1 MAREMKDSGIEWI
14 GKIPQEW
21 DIKKGKWILKLLERP
36 ITETDGVITCFRN
49 GEVTLRSK
57 RREEGFTIS
66 LKEIGYQGVDEGD
79 LVVHGMDGFAG
90 AIGISDSRGKG
101 SPVLNVLGSDQCKKY
116 IMYYLRSM
124 AYNGIFLALSTGIR
138 VRSCDTNWNKL
149 KELLY
154 ILPKT
159 SEQQL
164 IANFLDTR
172 CAHIDSVIEKTR
184 AAVEEYKKLKQAV
197 ITQAVTKGIRP
208 NREIKDSGIEWIG
221 EIPREWKSIKLKHR
235 IALIESGV
243 SVNAGQNPVCEDNI
257 GVLKT
262 SSVSK
267 YWFNPQE
274 NKEVN
279 EDEIKRVSCP
289 VVANT
294 LIVSRMNTPDLVGA
308 CGFVDKDYPNL
319 FLPDR
324 LWQVHFQDK
333 TNVKYLWYFLNSKN
347 VRFYYASLAVGTSSS
362 MQNISQDQFYNTYVT
377 LPPLQEQSEIVSYL
391 DEKNAAIDSIILK
404 KEQLITELEAYKKSL
419 IYEYV
424 TGKKEVSDNETI
436 ALSLDFQIALLI
448 CNILKNTDVKGRIHL
463 QKVIFALDTL
473 LGLFSGTQYYRY
485 PHGPYDLQIEKYES
499 IIVKQGWVVVDKSK
513 GYVRYTKTDKFMEF
527 ESLYQ
532 DVFKERDKDIRK
544 ICNLFNVK
552 RTSKAEKMA
561 TLLASWND
569 FLIDGVAPTDD
580 MIINDIVTNWTV
592 NKANIAKET
601 WREEL
606 RQLKEKQL
614 IPKGYGKHT
623 LKKEQNDYAH

>member
-184 AAVEEYKKLKQAV
+184 AAIEEYKKLKQSV

-208 NREIKDSGIEWIG
+208 NREMKDSGIEWIG
-221 EIPREWKSIKLKHR
+221 EIPKEWAVQRIKT
-235 IALIESGV
+235 I
-243 SVNAGQNPVCEDNI
+243 
-257 GVLKT
+257 
-262 SSVSK
+262 
-267 YWFNPQE
+267 FNLRDERNYLPLE
-274 NKEVN
+274 EVN
-279 EDEIKRVSCP
+279 LISLYTDKG
-289 VVANT
+289 VVQHSDLEKTTGNKASNADGYKKVYENDIIVNIILCWMGAIGRSSYQGVTSPAYDIYVPSNT
-294 LIVSRMNTPDLVGA
+294 IE
-308 CGFVDKDYPNL
+308 C
-319 FLPDR
+319 
-324 LWQVHFQDK
+324 
-333 TNVKYLWYFLNSKN
+333 
-347 VRFYYASLAVGTSSS
+347 RFYHHYFRTKGFSGDCYKRGKGIMAMRWRTYS
-362 MQNISQDQFYNTYVT
+362 DQFRDIKVVV
-377 LPPLQEQSEIVSYL
+377 PPLKEQQEILNYL
-391 DEKNAAIDSIILK
+391 DEKTAAIDSLISK
-404 KEQLITELEAYKKSL
+404 KEQLISELEAYKKSL

-569 FLIDGVAPTDD
+569 YLIDGVAPTDD

>member
-14 GKIPQEW
+14 GEIPKIWNVYPAKYAFSEIREKNN
-21 DIKKGKWILKLLERP
+21 DGKIKNALKFFNGTIISKSNFDADSDDYVADT
-36 ITETDGVITCFRN
+36 ITTYTIVNPNTIMINGLNLNYDLKSLRVGIVKEKGVITSAYLALLPDVKRILPMYATYLFKGYETRMAFHN
-49 GEVTLRSK
+49 MGAGIRKTL
-57 RREEGFTIS
+57 GF
-66 LKEIGYQGVDEGD
+66 KEFKNQ
-79 LVVHGMDGFAG
+79 
-90 AIGISDSRGKG
+90 
-101 SPVLNVLGSDQCKKY
+101 PVLIPSIQ
-116 IMYYLRSM
+116 
-124 AYNGIFLALSTGIR
+124 
-138 VRSCDTNWNKL
+138 
-149 KELLY
+149 
-154 ILPKT
+154 
-159 SEQQL
+159 EQQS
-164 IANFLDTR
+164 IVDFLDAQ
-172 CAHIDSVIEKTR
+172 CAHIDSVVEKTR

-404 KEQLITELEAYKKSL
+404 KEQLITEL
-419 IYEYV
+419 
-424 TGKKEVSDNETI
+424 
-436 ALSLDFQIALLI
+436 
-448 CNILKNTDVKGRIHL
+448 
-463 QKVIFALDTL
+463 
-473 LGLFSGTQYYRY
+473 
-485 PHGPYDLQIEKYES
+485 
-499 IIVKQGWVVVDKSK
+499 
-513 GYVRYTKTDKFMEF
+513 
-527 ESLYQ
+527 
-532 DVFKERDKDIRK
+532 
-544 ICNLFNVK
+544 
-552 RTSKAEKMA
+552 
-561 TLLASWND
+561 
-569 FLIDGVAPTDD
+569 
-580 MIINDIVTNWTV
+580 
-592 NKANIAKET
+592 
-601 WREEL
+601 
-606 RQLKEKQL
+606 
-614 IPKGYGKHT
+614 
-623 LKKEQNDYAH
+623 